1 MLAALSRKH
10 IARAGR
16 LGSGPALGPQ
26 WKTNMARKRAPG
38 FEAQRED
45 ILAAAARLF
54 AEQGF
59 SATSMNQVAEACG
72 VAKPTLYHYF
82 QDKQEL
88 LAQIC
93 DSHVHALLALV
104 DEVKSRQLEPDAQLR
119 ALIERFTRAY
129 ADAQPQHRVLTS
141 EIKFLADAERER
153 LLDVERRVVS
163 EFAAAISLVRPELR
177 DAKLHKPLT
186 MLLFGMINWTFT
198 WLRPDGELSHDA
210 LAALVSDLFFGGLG
224 AVQLRQPALI
234 Q

>member
-1 MLAALSRKH
+1 
-10 IARAGR
+10 
-16 LGSGPALGPQ
+16 
-26 WKTNMARKRAPG
+26 MARKRAPG

-54 AEQGF
+54 ADQGF

-82 QDKQEL
+82 QDKQAL

-93 DSHVHALLALV
+93 DSHVHALLTLV
-104 DEVKSRQLEPDAQLR
+104 EEVKAQQLAPDAQLR

-129 ADAQPQHRVLTS
+129 A
-141 EIKFLADAERER
+141 ERER
-153 LLDVERRVVS
+153 LLDVERRVVG
-163 EFAAAISLVRPELR
+163 EFAAALCRVRPELR
-177 DAKLHKPLT
+177 DANLHKPLT

-234 Q
+234 P

>member
-1 MLAALSRKH
+1 
-10 IARAGR
+10 
-16 LGSGPALGPQ
+16 
-26 WKTNMARKRAPG
+26 MARKRAPG

-54 AEQGF
+54 ADQGF

-82 QDKQEL
+82 QDKQHL

-104 DEVKSRQLEPDAQLR
+104 EEVKAQQLAPDAQLR
-119 ALIERFTRAY
+119 ALIERFTRSY
-129 ADAQPQHRVLTS
+129 ADAQAQHRVLTS
-141 EIKFLADAERER
+141 EIKFLAEAERER
-153 LLDVERRVVS
+153 LLDVERRVVG
-163 EFAAAISLVRPELR
+163 EFAAAVSRVRPELR
-177 DAKLHKPLT
+177 EANLHKPLT

-198 WLRPDGELSHDA
+198 WLRPEGELSHEA
-210 LAALVSDLFFGGLG
+210 LASLVSDLFFGGLG

-234 Q
+234 P

>member
-1 MLAALSRKH
+1 M
-10 IARAGR
+10 
-16 LGSGPALGPQ
+16 P
-26 WKTNMARKRAPG
+26 RKRAPT

-54 AEQGF
+54 ADQGF
-59 SATSMNQVAEACG
+59 STTSMNQVADACG

-104 DEVKSRQLEPDAQLR
+104 REVKAQQLPPGQELR

-129 ADAQPQHRVLTS
+129 ADAQAQHRVLTS
-141 EIKFLADAERER
+141 DIKFLAGTERER
-153 LLDVERRVVS
+153 LLDVERGVVTG
-163 EFAAAISLVRPELR
+163 FADALCRVRPELR
-177 DAKLHKPLT
+177 DANLHKPLT

-198 WLRPDGELSHDA
+198 WLRPEGELTHEG
-210 LAALVSDLFFGGLG
+210 LATLVSDLFFGGIG
-224 AVQLRQPALI
+224 AVQLRQPASTP
-234 Q
+234 